1 MAPSRRLDS
10 WKEIADYLRRDVR
23 TAIRWEKEKGLP
35 VHRIP
40 GGSRHSVFAFA
51 NEIDDWMSGQDRELA
66 HEVQAAVRLQP
77 REHHGDG
84 EPHGSLRTETLKTG
98 IDTLEEDYGATSTS
112 VSASPLSTSEAPF
125 PGPLP
130 FRFPRSR
137 VAYLVVWAFAFCV
150 GALLVGF
157 TIRKIRAPNNPGPPI
172 RSVAVLPLQ
181 NLSGDSS
188 QDYLADGIT
197 EALIT
202 DLAQIHAL
210 RVISRTSIVGY
221 KGTTKKLPEI
231 ARELSVDAVVEGSVA
246 RSGNEV
252 RVTAQLVEAP
262 SDTHLWAQTY
272 QANARDLL
280 DLQTRVARAIVQQV
294 GVTLTPQERRRFN
307 TVYLVNPEAHET
319 YLLGRYYWNQR
330 TPEAMLK
337 SLELYEKAIRID
349 PTSAEAYGAMA
360 SAYITLFA
368 SDQFLPPRELEAKA
382 RAAAEKAISLDDTL
396 AEPHAALAVAKAA
409 EDYDWK
415 GSDEEFQR
423 AFELDPNYAS
433 AYHWYGYMLM
443 YRGRV
448 EEAYAEVQKGY
459 RLDPLNPALMNAVTA
474 VLEVSGKYQEALQQA
489 RKQLELD
496 PHSYYA
502 HWAMG
507 DIYTCMGKYD
517 DAVATYRSTLAI
529 TPGNPG
535 IVARLCYALGM
546 ERHSTEALQR
556 WHEVEQSHKGKYV
569 SHTLGSWVYAG
580 VGDRPRALQE
590 LEQAYQERS
599 IGVLMLKDPHFDSLR
614 SEPRFQ
620 EIAKRAGL
628 D

>member
-1 MAPSRRLDS
+1 MAPSRRLDC

-66 HEVQAAVRLQP
+66 HAVEAAVRVQ
-77 REHHGDG
+77 RRNHYDDG
-84 EPHGSLRTETLKTG
+84 GRHGSVRTDTLNAG
-98 IDTLEEDYGATSTS
+98 IDTLEEEDGAGSAG
-112 VSASPLSTSEAPF
+112 VSAPLLSTSEAPF
-125 PGPLP
+125 PAPLAR
-130 FRFPRSR
+130 RFPRFR
-137 VAYLVVWAFAFCV
+137 I
-150 GALLVGF
+150 ALLTVAALSVAALVAGF
-157 TIRKIRAPNNPGPPI
+157 AIRRIRAPNAARAPV
-172 RSVAVLPLQ
+172 RSIAVLPLQ
-181 NLSGDSS
+181 NLSGDPS
-188 QDYLADGIT
+188 QDYLADGVT

-202 DLAQIHAL
+202 DLAQVHGL
-210 RVISRTSIVGY
+210 RVISRTSIAGY
-221 KGTTKKLPEI
+221 KGNTKKLPEI
-231 ARELSVDAVVEGSVA
+231 AHELSVDAVVEGSVA

-252 RVTAQLVEAP
+252 RVTAQLVEAA
-262 SDTHLWAQTY
+262 SDTHLWAQAY
-272 QANARDLL
+272 EANTRDLL

-294 GVTLTPQERRRFN
+294 RVNLTPEERRRLN
-307 TVYLVNPEAHET
+307 TVYLVNPEAHEA
-319 YLLGRYYWNQR
+319 YLLGRHYWNQR
-330 TPEAMLK
+330 TPDAMVK

-349 PTSAEAYGAMA
+349 PNSAEAYAAMA
-360 SAYITLFA
+360 SAYVTLLA
-368 SDQFLPPRELEAKA
+368 GDQFSPPQELEEKA

-396 AEPHAALAVAKAA
+396 AEPHAALAVVKAA

-415 GSDEEFQR
+415 GSDAEFQR

-443 YRGRV
+443 YRGQV
-448 EEAYAEVQKGY
+448 AEAYAEIQKGY

-474 VLEVSGKYQEALQQA
+474 VLEVSGKYPEALQQA

-507 DIYTCMGKYD
+507 DIYTSMGKYG
-517 DAVATYRSTLAI
+517 DAVVSYHSTLAI

-546 ERHSTEALQR
+546 EGHRTEALELLR
-556 WHEVEQSHKGKYV
+556 EVENSRKGKYL
-569 SHTLGSWVYAG
+569 SPALESWAYAG
-580 VGDRPRALQE
+580 LGDRPRALKE
-590 LEQAYQERS
+590 LERAYQDRS
-599 IGVLMLKDPHFDSLR
+599 IGVLMLRDPHFDSLR

-620 EIAKRAGL
+620 GIAKRAGL